1 MPSSASRAPVGSS
14 TASGRRSTAEGGAD
28 LVLLGA
34 ISIWSLN
41 FTVMKVGIAEISPV
55 AFPVF
60 RFGIGALVMAYVVR
74 RREGG
79 LGFQRRDALLFLVTA
94 VLGITLNQLCVVYAL
109 KLTTAANVALLSA
122 TQPIFTAVIAT
133 IVGDELL
140 GRRHWLSVGLGLA
153 GVALVV
159 EGGATGQTVGEPGP
173 GGLPLGELLAL
184 GVSLTAAAS
193 AVTIRRLLGRYS
205 PYRILAL
212 QMIIGTAFLLPVAAP
227 SLASEDYATVSP
239 VGWGA
244 LAYSAVLAG
253 IVTNLL
259 YFTGIGRVGAS
270 RAAVYQYLQSFL
282 GVLLAVLLLREPLAT
297 LQVVGGLVVVAS
309 VVLSRQDPRDLARR
323 LAARRSARTGRK
335 T

>member
-1 MPSSASRAPVGSS
+1 MPPLVRRGRAEPAARTSS
-14 TASGRRSTAEGGAD
+14 EGAD
-28 LVLLGA
+28 LVLLAA

-41 FTVMKVGIAEISPV
+41 FTVMKVGIGEISPL

-60 RFGIGALVMAYVVR
+60 RFGLGAIVMALVVR
-74 RREGG
+74 RREGS
-79 LGFQRRDALLFLVTA
+79 LRFERRDAGLLLVA
-94 VLGITLNQLCVVYAL
+94 GVLGITLNQMSVVFAL
-109 KLTTAANVALLSA
+109 GLTTAANVALLSA

-133 IVGDELL
+133 LVGDELL
-140 GRRHWLSVGLGLA
+140 GRRHWLAVLLGMI

-159 EGGATGQTVGEPGP
+159 EGGAGAPAAPGTRP

-184 GVSLTAAAS
+184 AVSLTAAAS
-193 AVTIRRLLGRYS
+193 SVTIRRLLGRYS

-212 QMIIGTAFLLPVAAP
+212 QMIIGTAFLLPVAAR
-227 SLASEDYATVSP
+227 SLASEDYAAVGV

-282 GVLLAVLLLREPLAT
+282 GVLLAVVLLREPLAT

-323 LAARRSARTGRK
+323 LAARRPSRTGRN